1 MRWWKDT
8 ALRLSQ
14 QACDSWRTIW
24 PVGVSGLGGA
34 VLDNDES
41 HPVLPDGAGS
51 ASETERHT
59 DRNQWLKAPQYETTD
74 SNLADLGRVVSRTLT
89 ALAVRGT
96 PGLGDVAGREATVKA
111 CGVTVAMMLGH
122 NWVPIP
128 SKDSRVYVGTIP
140 VPPEDRRIQ
149 QRDARLSAWPADRA
163 GVGRRTRSSP
173 RPGEPAAWRRGP
185 V

>member
-1 MRWWKDT
+1 M
-8 ALRLSQ
+8 
-14 QACDSWRTIW
+14 
-24 PVGVSGLGGA
+24 SGLGGA

-41 HPVLPDGAGS
+41 YPVLPDGAGS

-74 SNLADLGRVVSRTLT
+74 SNLVDAGRVASRTLT
-89 ALAVRGT
+89 ASAVRGT

-111 CGVTVAMMLGH
+111 CGVAVARMLGH

-128 SKDSRVYVGTIP
+128 SKGSGVNVGTIP
-140 VPPEDRRIQ
+140 VSPEVRRG
-149 QRDARLSAWPADRA
+149 QRRRRRLGARPADRV
-163 GVGRRTRSSP
+163 GVGRRARSSP
-173 RPGEPAAWRRGP
+173 RPGKPAAWRRGP